1 MSRLETSFMDT
12 VMKNPVVV
20 ASGTYGYGEEYV
32 DYYDPALLG
41 GICSKGITRYS
52 KQGNDGIRLWEA
64 PSGLLNSIG
73 LENPGIEVFV
83 EKHLKKMN
91 LLNTVVIVN
100 VGGNTIDEYVESV
113 QILNNCDI
121 DFIEL
126 NISCPNVKVGG
137 MAFGIKAESAAEVV
151 SKVRKTSRHKLMV
164 KLSPNAENI
173 VEMAKA
179 CEDSGADGLSLVNTF
194 QGMAIDIYKK
204 KAVFNNIYAG
214 LSGPAI
220 KPIALR
226 MVHQVYKN
234 VNIPIMGLGGISTWQ
249 DALEFIMAGATAI
262 QIGTSNF
269 VNPMTPIEII
279 QGLEKYC
286 EENNVESI
294 GELVGIV

>member
-1 MSRLETSFMDT
+1 MSRLETTFMDT
-12 VMKNPVVV
+12 LLKNPVVV

-32 DYYDPALLG
+32 DYYNPALLG
-41 GICSKGITRYS
+41 GVCSKGITRYP
-52 KQGNDGIRLWEA
+52 KLGNDGIRLWET

-73 LENPGIEVFV
+73 LENPGIETFI

-91 LLNTVVIVN
+91 LLNTAVIVN
-100 VGGNTIDEYVESV
+100 VGGNTIDEYLESV
-113 QILNNCDI
+113 ELLNDCNI

-137 MAFGIKAESAAEVV
+137 MAFGIKAKSAAKVV
-151 SKVRKTSRHKLMV
+151 SKVTNISKHKIMV

-179 CEDSGADGLSLVNTF
+179 CEDNGADGLSLVNTF
-194 QGMAIDIYKK
+194 QGMAIDIHKK
-204 KAVFNNIYAG
+204 KAAFDNLYAG

-262 QIGTSNF
+262 QIGTANF
-269 VNPMTPIEII
+269 INPMTPIEII
-279 QGLEKYC
+279 RGLEEYC
-286 EENNVESI
+286 VKNDVESV